1 MNETAS
7 LVCEEAT
14 QDPPPLAQ
22 LSLDQCFVLPD
33 PVYNRV
39 MARHATN
46 LITAAING
54 LCSPFAVI
62 ANFLVVFVITR
73 NAALHTPS
81 NVLLACLAFSDLLV
95 GLLVQPC
102 YVVFRLLEN
111 ITHFVPCGLRIV
123 YSESF
128 WVCYGVSFLTLSAI
142 SFERYTALKLHLRYK
157 ELVTTERVLKVAI
170 AIWLLDLLLTFMEW
184 IAQSKHLR
192 NCHAA
197 LLLLCLVVTL
207 GTHVKIFWVLRRHQR
222 QINSFNVSR
231 TQPMKRNMQRQNRLA
246 VSVAYI
252 VVIYITCNIPVLI
265 AMVYLFAGGHFS
277 SFNVFSWTETIAFLN
292 SLINPLICCWRNR
305 GIRRAVVSV
314 VANVVFLRKL
324 STQVDLGYSSVVI
337 RGSKKVNNR
346 PLQEMKVDNLTNCS
360 KRYCEEQYNGS

>member
-7 LVCEEAT
+7 SVCEEAT

-33 PVYNRV
+33 PVYTKV

-170 AIWLLDLLLTFMEW
+170 GIWLLDLLLTFMEW

-246 VSVAYI
+246 VSAAYI
-252 VVIYITCNIPVLI
+252 VVIYFTCNIPVLI

-314 VANVVFLRKL
+314 VANVVCLRKL
-324 STQVDLGYSSVVI
+324 STQVDLGYSSVII
-337 RGSKKVNNR
+337 RGSKKVNNG
-346 PLQEMKVDNLTNCS
+346 PLQEMKVDNLANCS